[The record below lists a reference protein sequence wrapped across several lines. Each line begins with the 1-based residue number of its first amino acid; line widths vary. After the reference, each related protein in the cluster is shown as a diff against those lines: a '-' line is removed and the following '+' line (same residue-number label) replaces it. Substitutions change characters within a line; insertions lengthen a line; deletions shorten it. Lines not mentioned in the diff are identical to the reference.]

1 MSLNFKSDNN
11 KLKKGLYLISTPIGN
26 LEDITLRAIEILKNS
41 DHILCEDTRVSKNL
55 LKKYN
60 INSNLI
66 SYHKFNE
73 AKSLDKVIKLLKSG
87 SLISLISDAGTPII
101 SDPGKLLVNECVK
114 NDIKI
119 VPIPGPSA
127 VTSAISVSG
136 FSEKF
141 YFYGFLPEK
150 KKILN
155 DDLLNLSSLDC
166 SIVFFIAARKLEKTL
181 TEFKKYF
188 LERNILICREMTKI
202 YEEFIRGTVREID
215 ISKLTLKG
223 EVTVVISEKINE
235 KKSSQTLSESDKN
248 KINKMIRKLS
258 IKEITSLICLDKKI
272 SKKDVYNYCLKIK
285 NEN

>member
-11 KLKKGLYLISTPIGN
+11 KFKKGLYLISTPIGN

-73 AKSLDKVIKLLKSG
+73 AKSLDKIIKLLNSG
-87 SLISLISDAGTPII
+87 SIISLISDAGTPIV

-155 DDLLNLSSLDC
+155 DDLLTLSSLDC
-166 SIVFFIAARKLEKTL
+166 SIVFFISARKLEKTL

-202 YEEFIRGTVREID
+202 YEEFVRSTVREID
-215 ISKLTLKG
+215 ISNLTLKG
-223 EVTVVISEKINE
+223 EVTVVISEKIDE

-248 KINKMIRKLS
+248 KINKMIKKLS